1 MPTKIALIDFDETL
15 LASSR
20 ASLEELGYEVA
31 IATDGIAGME
41 LLHKMSPDIVVLEL
55 VLPKLHG
62 LQVRAAMRKH
72 PELSKIKVIIAAS
85 PTFPVDLRK
94 AREYGAAS
102 FLHKPYAPE
111 DLVRAIKSLESVP
124 VPDNDPQRVAT
135 LHSYDILDSAPEKA
149 FDDVTQLA
157 AIICETSGAFI
168 TFVDSDRLWF
178 KSKVGFIAN
187 EVPRELSFCAH
198 AIMHDEVMV
207 VEDTSKD
214 HRFAGNPLVCD
225 GDGPRVR
232 FYAGS
237 PLRAPG
243 GDALGSVCVIGQ
255 EPRTL
260 RPDQKKA
267 LRLLA
272 NQVQVLLE
280 WRLYVNND
288 RAARTAS

>member
-15 LASSR
+15 LATSR
-20 ASLEELGYEVA
+20 AALEQLGYEIGV
-31 IATDGIAGME
+31 ATDGIAGME
-41 LLHKMSPDIVVLEL
+41 LLHQMRPDILVLEL

-62 LQVRAAMRKH
+62 LQVRAAMQKH
-72 PELSKIKVIIAAS
+72 PQLSKIKVIVAAS
-85 PTFPVDLRK
+85 PTFPIDLRK

-102 FLHKPYAPE
+102 FLHKPYSPE
-111 DLVRAIKSLESVP
+111 DLVRAIRSLESVP
-124 VPDNDPQRVAT
+124 IPDDDAQRVAT

-149 FDDVTQLA
+149 FDEVTQLA
-157 AIICETSGAFI
+157 AIICETPGAFI
-168 TFVDSDRLWF
+168 TFVDADRLWF
-178 KSKVGFIAN
+178 KSKVGFVAN

-207 VEDTSKD
+207 VEDATKD
-214 HRFAGNPLVCD
+214 HRFAGNPLVF
-225 GDGPRVR
+225 DGPRVR

-237 PLRAPG
+237 PLRAPS

-260 RPDQKKA
+260 RPEQKKA

-272 NQVQVLLE
+272 NQVQLLLE
-280 WRLYVNND
+280 WRRYVN
-288 RAARTAS
+288 RGQAARTAS